1 MHLVDTTLF
10 YSPTSGGVNRYRP
23 AKHAGLAAHSSGEH
37 PIGAR
42 GREARL
48 QRGGLCTLS
57 VSPVPATFN
66 YRLPLNPRRWSRL
79 LEALEPTLIEAGDAF
94 HPAWCASQVARR
106 RGIPVVG
113 DLRGAPRD
121 RKSTRLTPVT
131 ATSRMPASAW
141 KKKTDIPIADDD

>member
-1 MHLVDTTLF
+1 MV
-10 YSPTSGGVNRYRP
+10 P
-23 AKHAGLAAHSSGEH
+23 
-37 PIGAR
+37 
-42 GREARL
+42 GREDRL

-57 VSPVPATFN
+57 GYPVPATFN

-113 DLRGAPRD
+113 FYHSNVPQIIGRRVG
-121 RKSTRLTPVT
+121 
-131 ATSRMPASAW
+131 SAL
-141 KKKTDIPIADDD
+141 AESAQ